1 MKPET
6 IFQICNSVTPVGWLL
21 LLVAPRWRW
30 TKRII
35 LSAILPL
42 LLGLVYLTLI
52 ALYFGEADGNFS
64 SLEGVMKLFDS
75 PFTVVAGWV
84 HYLAF
89 DLFIGTWEVTN
100 GQKLG
105 IPHAL
110 LIPCLLL
117 TFLFGPIGFLLYF
130 VIRGIRTKQ
139 LLHENF

>member
-6 IFQICNSVTPVGWLL
+6 IFQICNSITPIGWVL

-30 TKRII
+30 TKQII
-35 LSAILPL
+35 LSALLPL

-52 ALYFGEADGNFS
+52 VVYFGEAEGNFN

-105 IPHAL
+105 IPHL
-110 LIPCLLL
+110 LLVPCLIL
-117 TFLFGPIGFLLYF
+117 TFLFGPIGLLLYF
-130 VIRGIRTKQ
+130 VIRAIRTKQ

>member
-6 IFQICNSVTPVGWLL
+6 IFQICNSVTPVGWVL

-30 TKRII
+30 TKQII
-35 LSAILPL
+35 LSALLPL

-52 ALYFGEADGNFS
+52 VLYFGEAEGNFN

-105 IPHAL
+105 IPHML
-110 LIPCLLL
+110 LIPCLVI
-117 TFLFGPIGFLLYF
+117 TFLFGPIGLLLYF
-130 VIRGIRTKQ
+130 TIRAIRTKQ